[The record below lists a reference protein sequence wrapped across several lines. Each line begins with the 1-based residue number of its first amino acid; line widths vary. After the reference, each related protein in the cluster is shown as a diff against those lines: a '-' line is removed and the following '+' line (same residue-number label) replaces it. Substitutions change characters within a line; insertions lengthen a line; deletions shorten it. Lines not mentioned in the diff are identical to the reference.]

1 MVSRYRDIIE
11 TNQSNAASSSSNQS
25 SSSVENTP
33 SLSIKSVNNGA
44 NKSEH
49 ANQRRNQSQSDTAS
63 INTNGKKK
71 HLFLFKKYQNIFSLS
86 TYEIGHKII
95 YRLPPI

>member
-33 SLSIKSVNNGA
+33 SLSIKSGNNGA
-44 NKSEH
+44 NKNDH
-49 ANQRRNQSQSDTAS
+49 QRRNQSQSDTAS
-63 INTNGKKK
+63 INTNGKKL
-71 HLFLFKKYQNIFSLS
+71 LFLFETNYFRELYGKNL
-86 TYEIGHKII
+86 
-95 YRLPPI
+95 